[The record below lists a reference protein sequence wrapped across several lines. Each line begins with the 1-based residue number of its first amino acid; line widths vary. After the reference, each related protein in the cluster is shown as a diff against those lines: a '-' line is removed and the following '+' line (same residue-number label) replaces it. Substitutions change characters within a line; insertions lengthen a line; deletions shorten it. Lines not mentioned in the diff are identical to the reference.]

1 MGCATSTHMLFGA
14 VLGWGLLSPLAKN
27 NGWAPGEVDDWE
39 HGSKGWIVW
48 VSLAVMLADS
58 LVNIGWLVLRPLI
71 HYGPQWMANARDRVH
86 RGDIRSVVTP
96 KAIYSRLQDS
106 ETSTDLTHL
115 NSDHTQEHSSRSFG
129 GAKTGAEEP
138 SEPDAPPEH
147 LVSNR
152 IVFGGFIISVA
163 LCVAGVHIAFPDI
176 IPVWATFLS
185 ILFSL
190 ILSLMGVRAL
200 GETDLNPVS
209 VRQYILTFL
218 SLEDH

>member
-14 VLGWGLLSPLAKN
+14 VLGWGLLSPLAKK

-48 VSLAVMLADS
+48 VSLAIMLADS
-58 LVNIGWLVLRPLI
+58 VVNIGWLVLRPLI
-71 HYGPQWMANARDRVH
+71 YYGPQWMASARDKFH
-86 RGDIRSVVTP
+86 RGDIRSAVTP

-106 ETSTDLTHL
+106 ETSTDLAHL
-115 NSDHTQEHSSRSFG
+115 NSDHSQEHSSRSFDR
-129 GAKTGAEEP
+129 AKTGVEDLP
-138 SEPDAPPEH
+138 EPDAPPEH

-152 IVFGGFIISVA
+152 VVFGGFIISIA
-163 LCVAGVHIAFPDI
+163 LTVAGVHIAFPNI
-176 IPVWATFLS
+176 IPIWATFLS

-190 ILSLMGVRAL
+190 VLSLMGVRAL

-209 VRQYILTFL
+209 VC
-218 SLEDH
+218 